1 MSQMSNFPLH
11 FLEAIMRL
19 RVIDAPEVDFAE
31 YISGAA
37 HAFQLDKAGKPY
49 AGHPRRVAGNV
60 KSHPDFEAL
69 SQSEKSTVVS
79 AAWLHDVVE
88 DSGTN
93 GFPHIGLGFLFGK
106 RIEPETL
113 RVIELLTRP
122 EDTSPQVQDAY
133 YQAISANPIAKMV
146 KLADIADNLNQQ
158 RLDLLPKETQEKAR
172 EKYAHALDALAAT
185 APERAWLAERVA
197 IAPEFDS
204 QQCPICQRWVT
215 PSMRYP
221 NYVCYWCT
229 LHITDENGKTLTISN
244 ADLLGIGVMVN
255 GVEVESGYPVRVQG
269 VRCTASEAYLGGIVV
284 EVIQVQNQGGDV

>member
-1 MSQMSNFPLH
+1 MSQMSDFSFD
-11 FLEAIMRL
+11 FLETITRL

-49 AGHPRRVAGNV
+49 AGHPRRVASNV

-93 GFPHIGLGFLFGK
+93 GFPHISLDFLIGK

-113 RVIELLTRP
+113 RVIKLLTRP
-122 EDTSPQVQDAY
+122 EDSYPKAQDAY
-133 YQAISANPIAKMV
+133 YIAIAAHPLAKMV

-158 RLDLLPKETQEKAR
+158 RLALLPKETQDKSR

-185 APERAWLAERVA
+185 APERAWLAERAA
-197 IAPEFDS
+197 IEPDFDS
-204 QQCPICQRWVT
+204 QQCPICQRRVT

-221 NYVCYWCT
+221 KYVCYWCT
-229 LHITDENGKTLTISN
+229 LHITDENGKTISITN
-244 ADLLGIGVMVN
+244 AELLGYGVMVN
-255 GVEVESGYPVRVQG
+255 GIEVESGYPVWVRG
-269 VRCTASEAYLGGIVV
+269 VKCTASEAYFGGIVI
-284 EVIQVQNQGGDV
+284 EPAGTDEKLG